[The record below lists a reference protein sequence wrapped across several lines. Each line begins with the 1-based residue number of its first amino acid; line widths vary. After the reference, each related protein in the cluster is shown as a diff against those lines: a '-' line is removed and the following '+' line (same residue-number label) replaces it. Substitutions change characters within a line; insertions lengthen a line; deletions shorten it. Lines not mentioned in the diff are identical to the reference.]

1 MWQIWIVSSAG
12 CKRPPDRCV
21 DWETSQTS
29 VIGQY
34 SVKRSQYFP
43 RPLHACPELW
53 GLRWYEYWVA
63 WLRLSPRWTQSIPLT
78 VGAEQNNYVRGLWW
92 VRMQYVCVCVCVFD
106 AYADSRCVETSP
118 GASVIGR
125 FLGNAPVWPWS
136 FLKTRDGKYHQY
148 LAKAVIKRVMSL
160 SR

>member
-1 MWQIWIVSSAG
+1 MRLSRQSMWQIWIVSSAG

-92 VRMQYVCVCVCVFD
+92 VRMQYVCVCVCLMP
-106 AYADSRCVETSP
+106 TLTP
-118 GASVIGR
+118 GA
-125 FLGNAPVWPWS
+125 
-136 FLKTRDGKYHQY
+136 
-148 LAKAVIKRVMSL
+148 
-160 SR
+160 